1 MLNINLGYDY
11 RISGDLLTE
20 YCQKNKINMRSKLLE
35 SSFDVNVCPSLF
47 CQEGLQS
54 APYEIGIKEILFDNA
69 HFKTFDLFKTDLE
82 ALSFYAQPMENAS
95 CSFCFYEAIFLAS
108 PNDEVLSS
116 WVKAISFDQASS
128 PEGLAFRSIGF
139 ELMDETF
146 TSVTHLYYDLSAI
159 KEISISPENLEKIQK
174 KMNNNELF
182 LVQVFKAADNW
193 WFRANNH
200 SVF

>member
-1 MLNINLGYDY
+1 
-11 RISGDLLTE
+11 
-20 YCQKNKINMRSKLLE
+20 
-35 SSFDVNVCPSLF
+35 
-47 CQEGLQS
+47 
-54 APYEIGIKEILFDNA
+54 
-69 HFKTFDLFKTDLE
+69 
-82 ALSFYAQPMENAS
+82 
-95 CSFCFYEAIFLAS
+95 
-108 PNDEVLSS
+108 
-116 WVKAISFDQASS
+116 
-128 PEGLAFRSIGF
+128 
-139 ELMDETF
+139 MDETF